1 MTRGGRMFAPLKTWR
16 RWHRKVNL
24 KQRRHAIAAALAAS
38 AITPLVMSRGH
49 LVEKIPELPLVV
61 DDKLD
66 NYEKTKDAV
75 EFLKRFGAY
84 DDVKKVIRSKV
95 LRSGKGKMRN
105 RRYRQRKGPLV
116 IYSNNNAKLVKAFR
130 NIPGVDICNVYRLN

>member
-1 MTRGGRMFAPLKTWR
+1 MFAPLKTWR

-130 NIPGVDICNVYRLN
+130 NIPGVDICNVYRLNLR